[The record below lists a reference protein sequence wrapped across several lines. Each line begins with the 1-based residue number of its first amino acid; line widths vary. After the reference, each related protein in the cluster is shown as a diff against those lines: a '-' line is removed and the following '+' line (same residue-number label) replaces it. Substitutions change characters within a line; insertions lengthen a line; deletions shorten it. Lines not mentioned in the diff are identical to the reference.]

1 MKVFITTKILDKG
14 IELLKKQGYEVEI
27 GALDQNL
34 SQKEIMEKGKGAD
47 ALLSQ
52 LEDVID
58 GRVMDAIGP
67 QLKVIANY
75 AVGYDNVDLQ
85 EAKKRNILVCN
96 TPGVLTEAVA
106 EHTIGLL
113 LAITRRIVE
122 ADKFTRAGKYKGF
135 DPDLLVGVDLQEK
148 TAGIIGHGRIGCRV
162 ADILQRAFGMK
173 VLYYDVQRDEEK
185 EKQCGIR
192 YRSFQDVLQESD
204 VVSLHVNL
212 SESTRHLIGATEF
225 RLMKPTSYLIN
236 TARGAVVDETALV
249 EALKKK
255 QIQGAAIDVF
265 ESEPTAPPGI
275 DTLDNLV
282 ITPHIGSASKE
293 ARDAMAELAAQNII
307 AVLGKQGSAF
317 LVQ

>member
-1 MKVFITTKILDKG
+1 MQYKVFITTKIPDKG

-58 GRVMDAIGP
+58 GRVMNAIGP

-75 AVGYDNVDLQ
+75 AVGYDNVDLK

-96 TPGVLTEAVA
+96 T
-106 EHTIGLL
+106 
-113 LAITRRIVE
+113 
-122 ADKFTRAGKYKGF
+122 
-135 DPDLLVGVDLQEK
+135 
-148 TAGIIGHGRIGCRV
+148 
-162 ADILQRAFGMK
+162 
-173 VLYYDVQRDEEK
+173 
-185 EKQCGIR
+185 
-192 YRSFQDVLQESD
+192 
-204 VVSLHVNL
+204 
-212 SESTRHLIGATEF
+212 
-225 RLMKPTSYLIN
+225 SYFIN

-249 EALKKK
+249 EALQKK

-265 ESEPTAPPGI
+265 ESEPTVPPGI

-293 ARDAMAELAAQNII
+293 ARDAMAELAARNII
-307 AVLGKQGSAF
+307 AVLSGEKPIG
-317 LVQ
+317 LVKGQEYTEYI